1 MRFTPFTHRGNTGWE
16 QLWVRKRK
24 FDRLSLN
31 YILYLQVETSHRS
44 VNGHVR
50 STWNTAKLS
59 PIVTY
64 KLWQIEVM
72 GMDEFTSEWA
82 LCKVRGQGWY
92 QGQHYPLRHRLLW
105 ASVSCSIKWEEW
117 ALCFLRW
124 LSLLQCLISCF
135 YTRLR
140 LSLTNGSLFFLP
152 PLLFLEK
159 VVWSLSSCEV
169 APWSSCHEDMH
180 AKSTAGRLHRRR
192 KGKRESGQVSAPGRG
207 PSHAFKEAT
216 RAWSSLPLLSC
227 SG

>member
-1 MRFTPFTHRGNTGWE
+1 M
-16 QLWVRKRK
+16 
-24 FDRLSLN
+24 
-31 YILYLQVETSHRS
+31 LYLQVETSHRS

-59 PIVTY
+59 RIVTY

-92 QGQHYPLRHRLLW
+92 QGQHYPFRHRLLW

-169 APWSSCHEDMH
+169 ALDLPVMRTCMQRVQQGD
-180 AKSTAGRLHRRR
+180 STEEEKASENQGRSQLQDVALLTPSKKPQEH
-192 KGKRESGQVSAPGRG
+192 GV
-207 PSHAFKEAT
+207 PSH
-216 RAWSSLPLLSC
+216 SSVVKGRCFWYKPEE
-227 SG
+227 